1 MNIAVF
7 ASGKGSNVKAILD
20 KIKTGEL
27 VNAKICIIIS
37 NNSKAGV
44 FELAEEN
51 NIDSIH
57 ISSKTNPD
65 PEQYEKTII
74 DLLKKYNIELILLA
88 GYMKL
93 LPSKIIKHFKGDI
106 LNIHPALLPRFGGK
120 GMYGIKVHKAV
131 IETEQKESG
140 VTIHYVNAKYDEGL
154 IIKQTKVPV
163 EDGDTPEMLAARVLK
178 AEHDLYWRVVD
189 SIVNKESS
197 QYSH

>member
-1 MNIAVF
+1 M
-7 ASGKGSNVKAILD
+7 
-20 KIKTGEL
+20 
-27 VNAKICIIIS
+27 IS

-65 PEQYEKTII
+65 SEQYEKTII
-74 DLLKKYNIELILLA
+74 DLLDKYSIELILLD

-93 LPSKIIKHFKGDI
+93 LPLKIIKHFNGDI

-120 GMYGIKVHKAV
+120 GMYGMKVHKAV
-131 IETEQKESG
+131 IETGQKESG
-140 VTIHYVNAKYDEGL
+140 VTIHYVNEKYDDGL

-163 EDGDTPEMLAARVLK
+163 EDGDTPETLAARVLK

-189 SIVNKESS
+189 SIVKKRSS
-197 QYSH
+197 QSGH

>member
-65 PEQYEKTII
+65 SEQYEKTII
-74 DLLKKYNIELILLA
+74 DLLDKYNIELILLA

-93 LPSKIIKHFKGDI
+93 LSLKIIKHFKGDI

-120 GMYGIKVHKAV
+120 GMYGMKVHKAV

-140 VTIHYVNAKYDEGL
+140 VTIHYVNEKYDDGL

-163 EDGDTPEMLAARVLK
+163 EDGDTPETLAARVLK

-189 SIVNKESS
+189 SIVKKRSS
-197 QYSH
+197 QSGH